1 MIVGSLR
8 DVDTP
13 ILLRQGVHWHAVPNP
28 SKHYVIVS
36 KSAGTT
42 VLAHELGHFFG
53 NPHTTIK
60 DNLMSYDRS
69 GSDVFFTEGQKKT
82 IAAFA
87 GIYTRSKE
95 LKVE

>member
-13 ILLRQGVHWHAVPNP
+13 ALVRQGVHWHSTKSPA
-28 SKHYVIVS
+28 KHYVIVA
-36 KSAGTT
+36 SAAGAT

-60 DNLMSYDRS
+60 DNLISYDRS
-69 GSDVFFTEGQKKT
+69 GKDVFLNDEQKKK

-87 GIYTRSKE
+87 GIYSRSKE
-95 LKVE
+95 LVVE